1 MIASILDR
9 VLKWKL
15 VIGLLAAVGVVL
27 SVYAIR
33 TAPLD
38 AIPDISDPQIIIYAK
53 WPRTPELLETEVTE
67 PVIRALAGSPDIQ
80 AIRATSH
87 MGYSFIYVILRDESQ
102 RAPVRQLV
110 VDRIN
115 AIRPQLPSDALV
127 TLGPNAS
134 SMGWIY
140 QYALVDRERAHDLR
154 DLRLLNENQ
163 IKPGLQNVPGVAEVA
178 SVGGLEKQYQLKIF
192 PPLLEATGISLR
204 QLVTSLQGAFQ
215 EAGGRTIEVTNRDY
229 QIRGVVNNDN
239 IDSLE
244 LMIIG
249 RDRDGKPVQLK
260 DIGYIQVGYDQRRS
274 IADLDGTGEVV
285 GGIVVMEQKQN
296 VLAVTDAL
304 HQKLAEIAASLPAG
318 VELVNTYDRSNL
330 IWGTLEHY
338 ITTLIYEL
346 IVVIFVTALFLHNPR
361 TVVAPVAVLLLGVL
375 YTFIPLAAFN
385 QTINLFSLAGLFI
398 AIGEMVDATIVI
410 VENCTAEL
418 AARPGAS
425 QVERRQIILRSIAN
439 VARPLLFSL
448 LIILASFLPVFFLGE
463 KEGRMFDPLA
473 FSKTFAMAFSTLLTL
488 VLLPIII
495 VWVFKKGIV
504 KPQSAR
510 EMRFVDLYRRGVRGA
525 IRYRYAFLVVN
536 VVLLVAAVAVA
547 GGFRRDFMPQ
557 MEEGSILYMP
567 TTLPGVPAREA
578 GWILQQIDK
587 KLAAFPE
594 VQRVF
599 GKLGRA
605 DTATDS
611 APVSMIETT
620 VLLKPQAEW
629 RAGMTKERLVAEMDA
644 AMKIV
649 GYVNMWVQPIS
660 ARVVMQDTG
669 IQTPAGIKIKGS
681 DIATIEQIG
690 QQIEASLRTFP
701 GTQSVIAERISSGY
715 FIDVQ
720 FDPVRLASAGISAE
734 EAMPIVRYAIGG
746 DNVVGIKEPN
756 TTTPVPLSVQYS
768 PEYLD
773 SLEKV
778 RNTPVVTSN
787 GSAVSLGE
795 IADVRVRNLPEM
807 IRNDNGTLAGY
818 VYVYL
823 TNAVTATDYVADA
836 QQFLA
841 QNLQLPAG
849 YSIEWTGDY
858 QYSLNARAQLQWI
871 IPATLAIIF
880 VLLLL
885 AFHSVSDSLLIMLSV
900 PFAMVGGVFL
910 QWLLGYSM
918 TTAVI
923 IGYIALFAVAI
934 QTGIIMIIFI
944 RQALARKAA
953 NETRMDAVVD
963 GSVLR
968 LRPKLMTVAATT
980 LSLLPIMISN
990 GPGIEIMKP
999 IATPTIGGMIS
1010 STIYV
1015 LFLIPCLFAIGE
1027 DIRRFQQE
1035 SPFAGRVRASV
1046 NGLRASGKPAE
1057 MLRWVESKRMAG
1069 LLILAFALLLSSSE
1083 GPIVRPP
1090 AIVGTA
1096 LAADQ
1101 VFPAGPEKALL
1112 LQHCETCHTLDAIA
1126 GAGGT
1131 EVGWT
1136 DRINRMIRWGS
1147 KIPREE
1153 VPQLAAYLAAV
1164 LPPRPEP
1171 TQP

>member
-1 MIASILDR
+1 
-9 VLKWKL
+9 
-15 VIGLLAAVGVVL
+15 
-27 SVYAIR
+27 
-33 TAPLD
+33 
-38 AIPDISDPQIIIYAK
+38 
-53 WPRTPELLETEVTE
+53 
-67 PVIRALAGSPDIQ
+67 
-80 AIRATSH
+80 
-87 MGYSFIYVILRDESQ
+87 
-102 RAPVRQLV
+102 
-110 VDRIN
+110 
-115 AIRPQLPSDALV
+115 
-127 TLGPNAS
+127 
-134 SMGWIY
+134 
-140 QYALVDRERAHDLR
+140 
-154 DLRLLNENQ
+154 
-163 IKPGLQNVPGVAEVA
+163 
-178 SVGGLEKQYQLKIF
+178 
-192 PPLLEATGISLR
+192 
-204 QLVTSLQGAFQ
+204 
-215 EAGGRTIEVTNRDY
+215 
-229 QIRGVVNNDN
+229 
-239 IDSLE
+239 
-244 LMIIG
+244 
-249 RDRDGKPVQLK
+249 
-260 DIGYIQVGYDQRRS
+260 
-274 IADLDGTGEVV
+274 
-285 GGIVVMEQKQN
+285 
-296 VLAVTDAL
+296 
-304 HQKLAEIAASLPAG
+304 
-318 VELVNTYDRSNL
+318 
-330 IWGTLEHY
+330 
-338 ITTLIYEL
+338 
-346 IVVIFVTALFLHNPR
+346 
-361 TVVAPVAVLLLGVL
+361 
-375 YTFIPLAAFN
+375 
-385 QTINLFSLAGLFI
+385 
-398 AIGEMVDATIVI
+398 
-410 VENCTAEL
+410 
-418 AARPGAS
+418 
-425 QVERRQIILRSIAN
+425 
-439 VARPLLFSL
+439 
-448 LIILASFLPVFFLGE
+448 
-463 KEGRMFDPLA
+463 
-473 FSKTFAMAFSTLLTL
+473 
-488 VLLPIII
+488 
-495 VWVFKKGIV
+495 
-504 KPQSAR
+504 
-510 EMRFVDLYRRGVRGA
+510 
-525 IRYRYAFLVVN
+525 
-536 VVLLVAAVAVA
+536 
-547 GGFRRDFMPQ
+547 
-557 MEEGSILYMP
+557 
-567 TTLPGVPAREA
+567 
-578 GWILQQIDK
+578 
-587 KLAAFPE
+587 
-594 VQRVF
+594 
-599 GKLGRA
+599 
-605 DTATDS
+605 
-611 APVSMIETT
+611 
-620 VLLKPQAEW
+620 
-629 RAGMTKERLVAEMDA
+629 
-644 AMKIV
+644 
-649 GYVNMWVQPIS
+649 
-660 ARVVMQDTG
+660 
-669 IQTPAGIKIKGS
+669 
-681 DIATIEQIG
+681 
-690 QQIEASLRTFP
+690 
-701 GTQSVIAERISSGY
+701 
-715 FIDVQ
+715 
-720 FDPVRLASAGISAE
+720 
-734 EAMPIVRYAIGG
+734 
-746 DNVVGIKEPN
+746 
-756 TTTPVPLSVQYS
+756 
-768 PEYLD
+768 
-773 SLEKV
+773 
-778 RNTPVVTSN
+778 
-787 GSAVSLGE
+787 
-795 IADVRVRNLPEM
+795 M

-823 TNAVTATDYVADA
+823 TNTVTATDYVADA